1 MDSDAKALKKLFIE
15 AALNR
20 GKEFAAKRKEV
31 QGNSKLSD
39 SGKADEIAKINA
51 EAREAL
57 DALGKRYKAEHNKA
71 REAYLRT
78 LGPPKQ
84 RRGAIDRIRGKGEFE
99 SIDERDKVMAGVESN
114 EAVIRALEKSTFL
127 NAAHRLDQKE
137 LLGAVDRFLEAG
149 DLAALENLGEVAAF
163 RGDQPVTQKIS
174 AAISHVQ
181 DQQLS
186 PQQKIAKLELERL
199 DIHQAIFEGAAQ
211 KAIDG
216 KGLDLLEAMALPGQ
230 SDERIDMQIASV
242 KASTVNKDS
251 Q

>member
-1 MDSDAKALKKLFIE
+1 MDSDAVALKRVFIE
-15 AALNR
+15 AVMNR

-31 QGNSKLSD
+31 QDNSKLTD
-39 SGKADEIAKINA
+39 EGKADEIAKINA

-57 DALGKRYKAEHNKA
+57 DSLGKRYKAELAKG
-71 REAYLRT
+71 RETHLRT
-78 LGPPKQ
+78 LEPPKQ
-84 RRGAIDRIRGKGEFE
+84 RRGAIDRIRGKGEYE
-99 SIDERDKVMAGVESN
+99 SIDDRDKVMAGVESN

-137 LLGAVDRFLEAG
+137 LLGAIDRYLEAG
-149 DLAALENLGEVAAF
+149 NLAALENLSEVAAF

-181 DQQLS
+181 GQQLS
-186 PQQKIAKLELERL
+186 PQQKIAELELERL
-199 DIHQAIFEGAAQ
+199 GIHQAIFEGAVQ

-230 SDERIDMQIASV
+230 SDERIDFEIQAI
-242 KASTVNKDS
+242 KAQTVNKE
-251 Q
+251 